1 MEDPKIELN
10 PHPKMHYAITV
21 TFTDAPGPFDSI
33 RVAAQYEVSNRDC
46 VPERPVSGATIL
58 PSKRIELQLQRINDA
73 MYETDVYVDQ
83 IEDENYFSKGVCHWS
98 LVSVSAKAS
107 RGTMDFVTPLF
118 NPKFFKAAGETR
130 YFSYLSYNDTRARM
144 LNTGN
149 LDRNAY
155 PDPSKT
161 FSVNVVAREIRQ

>member
-1 MEDPKIELN
+1 MEDAKIELN

-21 TFTDAPGPFDSI
+21 TFTDAPGLFDSI
-33 RVAAQYEVSNRDC
+33 RVSAQYEVSNRDC
-46 VPERPVSGATIL
+46 VPEQPVSGATML
-58 PSKRIELQLQRINDA
+58 PSKRMELKIHRINEA
-73 MYETDVYVDQ
+73 IYETDVYVDQ

-118 NPKFFKAAGETR
+118 NPEFFKAAGARR

>member
-21 TFTDAPGPFDSI
+21 TFANTPGPFDSI
-33 RVAAQYEVSNRDC
+33 RVAAQYEVTNRDC
-46 VPERPVSGATIL
+46 VPEQPVSGATIL
-58 PSKRIELQLQRINDA
+58 PSKRIELKLQRITDA
-73 MYETDVYVDQ
+73 TYEADVYVDR
-83 IEDENYFSKGVCHWS
+83 IKEEDYFSKGICHWS
-98 LVSVSAKAS
+98 LVAVSAKAS

-118 NPKFFKAAGETR
+118 NPEFFNAAGATR
-130 YFSYLSYNDTRARM
+130 YFSFSSYNDTRTRM

-155 PDPSKT
+155 PDPPKT
-161 FSVNVVAREIRQ
+161 FSVNVIAREIRQ